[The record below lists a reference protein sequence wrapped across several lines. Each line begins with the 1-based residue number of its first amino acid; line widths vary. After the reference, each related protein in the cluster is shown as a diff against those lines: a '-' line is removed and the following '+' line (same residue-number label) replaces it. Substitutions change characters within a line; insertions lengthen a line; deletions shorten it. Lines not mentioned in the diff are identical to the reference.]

1 MTHMCSPSTT
11 LITSR
16 PYVLADP
23 MQAERAA
30 HALARGAVVGHAFGN
45 IYMIATRP
53 DAEMVRRANVLTG
66 RAPGAAGSVTTTRP
80 HIPGLFDW
88 SRLPFGL
95 NPTAVME
102 LMDALYRLGPFGFR
116 GPAAA
121 HLPDHLTSPD
131 HGGRSLQV
139 LAPGYRCP
147 SNRFL
152 ARALDLSDSDFLAIS
167 SIGRPQAGITT
178 EGEPALTEA
187 DGLIAAYGHE
197 PDFVVLAHHSE
208 VAARRAYPLHE
219 SLSPTVLAF
228 HMAAAPDD
236 AGRPRLIL
244 EQEGSLPVEH
254 VQAVTDRLGFGLAL
268 DAT

>member
-1 MTHMCSPSTT
+1 MTHICSPSTT

-95 NPTAVME
+95 NPTAVMQ

-121 HLPDHLTSPD
+121 HLPDHLTSRD

-139 LAPGYRCP
+139 VAPGYRCP

-152 ARALDLSDSDFLAIS
+152 ARALELSGNDFLAIAT
-167 SIGRPQAGITT
+167 AGH
-178 EGEPALTEA
+178 PRCAVRVDDAPVVTEA
-187 DGLIAAYGHE
+187 DGLMAAYGHE
-197 PDFVVLAHHSE
+197 PDFVVLAHHNE
-208 VAARRAYPLHE
+208 VVARRAYPLHE

-228 HMAAAPDD
+228 HMVAAPDD

-254 VQAVTDRLGFGLAL
+254 VQAVADRLGFGPAL